1 VSTAQALIGGASAMT
16 AMAALGVG
24 GTFAWKHLRRI
35 LASKRHLETVF
46 DHVDPMVVVSPDL
59 RILRA
64 NKAFAV
70 LLGRSWSELLGR
82 PVAELIGGVLPLPEE
97 LAELR
102 ERTTFADRPW
112 PGPGGDRVFDLH
124 IVPVAPTEGLVIHL
138 QETTALALARQELL
152 ARNAA
157 LARMTQALQGEIEI
171 AREIQSSLLPRELPR
186 MLGMGFVVR
195 YMPSRPVGGDLYDV
209 LPLDDN
215 RLGIFIADVSG
226 HGLPAAFEAALVR
239 MSFLNRAHPSL
250 APSQVLGAMN
260 RDLRQSLAVGHY
272 ATAFYGVLELDTLQ
286 FHYCRASHP
295 RPAILKPDGQIVRLA
310 SQGLFLG
317 IVDSANYKDS
327 SVQLEAGDR
336 LCLFTDGYYE
346 GLRRDG
352 KRLGYEGFLA
362 RLRDAAEGDLEA
374 ELHRIE
380 DEFEPGT
387 DDEAAEDDRTFLAI
401 DIRSATPKALPRVLH
416 RFPADLTPPVT
427 TFRDPASA
435 WDTVEAFS
443 AELQAAG
450 WSMRDAR
457 KAQLAASE
465 LTINASTH
473 GLRDRP
479 TGEVRCAWSISDTEC
494 RFAVDDDG
502 PGFDPDRLPDPRSP
516 DRLTLDHGRGI
527 FLVRRLVAELW
538 FDHGGSTASFVFRTT
553 GAGTP
558 ASQET

>member
-1 VSTAQALIGGASAMT
+1 MALAGASV
-16 AMAALGVG
+16 LGTLGLG
-24 GTFAWKHLRRI
+24 GVLGWRRLRRI

-46 DHVDPMVVVSPDL
+46 DHVDPMVVVDPSL
-59 RILRA
+59 RVLRA

-82 PVAELIGGVLPLPEE
+82 PVAELIGGVLPMPEQ
-97 LAELR
+97 LTGLQ
-102 ERTTFADRPW
+102 ERTTFSDLPW
-112 PGPGGDRVFDLH
+112 PGPGGSRVFDLH
-124 IVPVAPTEGLVIHL
+124 AVPVAPAEGFVIHL
-138 QETTALALARQELL
+138 QETTPLALARQELL

-171 AREIQSSLLPRELPR
+171 AREIQASLLPRELPR
-186 MLGMGFVVR
+186 MLGMDFLVR
-195 YMPSRPVGGDLYDV
+195 YQPSRPVGGDLYDV
-209 LPLDDN
+209 LPLGDH
-215 RLGIFIADVSG
+215 RLGVFIADVSG

-250 APSQVLGAMN
+250 APSQVLAAMN

-295 RPAILKPDGQIVRLA
+295 RPAILKPDGRIVRLA

-327 SVQLEAGDR
+327 AVQLEEGDR

-352 KRLGYEGFLA
+352 KRLGYEGFLG
-362 RLRDAAEGDLEA
+362 RLRDAADGDLLA
-374 ELHRIE
+374 ELQRIE
-380 DEFEPGT
+380 DEFEPGA
-387 DDEAAEDDRTFLAI
+387 DDEAAEDDRTFLGI
-401 DIRSATPKALPRVLH
+401 DIRCAAPRTLPKVLH
-416 RFPADLTPPVT
+416 RFPLHDLPPVR
-427 TFRDPASA
+427 TFHDPSTA
-435 WDTVEAFS
+435 WDTVESFARD
-443 AELQAAG
+443 LQASG
-450 WSMRDAR
+450 WSAREAR

-479 TGEVRCAWSISDTEC
+479 EGEVRCAWTISPTEC

-516 DRLTLDHGRGI
+516 ERLTLDHGRGI
-527 FLVRRLVAELW
+527 FLVRRLVTDLW
-538 FDHGGSTASFVFRTT
+538 FDHGGTTASFLFRS
-553 GAGTP
+553 AAADTP
-558 ASQET
+558 PTQES